1 MNLKSAGRIPIL
13 LCACMAISI
22 FGSVASSRIPAAAEL
37 PPQESSPKE
46 DGADPVVFDDY
57 FHDKA
62 LRLDLYQ
69 CGDARELVT
78 TLQSLT
84 EEARWPENPKSLLTP
99 FAYGKFRVK
108 VRDAASDRLIYSK
121 GFDSLFAEYATTKPA
136 LMGTKRVFQTTAR
149 IPLPKAAVTLTI
161 ERRNGDNS
169 LSVVLTEQL
178 LPSDIRIRREAKGS
192 EDKAFDVQIQGS
204 HHDCL
209 DIVFLAEGY
218 AESQAD
224 KFKSDVQKMSDALFA
239 VAPYKASQDRINV
252 RGVFRQSE
260 ESGTD
265 LPHKGIFKNTA
276 LNSSF
281 NTLDIDRYLLLDDNH
296 RMHQMAASVPYDIIV
311 VLVNTTTYGGGAIC
325 MDYCVCTTDSPQS
338 QMVFVHELGHALAY
352 LADEYVG
359 NVSYNDM
366 YPDGIEP
373 VEPNITRQLDPNQ
386 IKWKSLLTKDVVLP
400 TLPTRGKRGERIVG
414 AFEGGGYLSKGMYRP
429 ESSCWMGSINPK
441 EGFCVV
447 CEDAI
452 QKMID
457 TYAPR

>member
-1 MNLKSAGRIPIL
+1 MMILKPTRRVQIL
-13 LCACMAISI
+13 SCVVMALVI
-22 FGSVASSRIPAAAEL
+22 FKSV
-37 PPQESSPKE
+37 SPE
-46 DGADPVVFDDY
+46 RQLTAADPKQSDFIVFDEY

-78 TLQSLT
+78 TLQNLI
-84 EEARWPENPKSLLTP
+84 EEPSWPENPKSLLTP
-99 FAYGKFRVK
+99 FAYGKFMVK
-108 VRDAASDRLIYSK
+108 VHDAASNRLIYSK

-149 IPLPKAAVTLTI
+149 IPLPKAAVKLTI

-169 LSVVLTEQL
+169 LSAVLTEQL
-178 LPSDIRIRREAKGS
+178 LPSDIRIRREAVGS
-192 EDKAFDVQIQGS
+192 EDQSFDVQVKGS

-209 DIVFLAEGY
+209 DIAFLAEGY
-218 AESQAD
+218 SELQLD
-224 KFKSDVQKMSDALFA
+224 KFKSDVQKMTDALLSA
-239 VAPYKASQDRINV
+239 APYASSRDRINI
-252 RGVFRQSE
+252 RGVFRKSE

-265 LPHKGIFKNTA
+265 QPHKGIFKNTA

-296 RMHQMAASVPYDIIV
+296 RMHQMAARVTYDVIV

-325 MDYCVCTTDSPQS
+325 LDYCVCTTDSPLS
-338 QMVFVHELGHALAY
+338 QMVFLHEFGHALAY

-359 NVSYNDM
+359 NVSYNDI
-366 YPDGIEP
+366 YPEGIEP
-373 VEPNITRQLDPNQ
+373 VEPNITRQLDPNR
-386 IKWKSLLTKDVVLP
+386 IKWKSLLSKDVALP
-400 TLPTRGKRGERIVG
+400 TLPTRGKSEERIVG

-429 ESSCWMGSINPK
+429 QATCWMGSANAK
-441 EGFCVV
+441 VGFCAV

-452 QKMID
+452 QRMID
-457 TYAPR
+457 YYAPR

>member
-1 MNLKSAGRIPIL
+1 
-13 LCACMAISI
+13 MALVL
-22 FGSVASSRIPAAAEL
+22 FKSVAPEWKLTA
-37 PPQESSPKE
+37 
-46 DGADPVVFDDY
+46 ADPKHSDSIVFDEY
-57 FHDKA
+57 FYDKA

-78 TLQSLT
+78 TLQNLT
-84 EEARWPENPKSLLTP
+84 EEPSWPENFKSLLTP
-99 FAYGKFRVK
+99 FAYGKFMVK
-108 VRDAASDRLIYSK
+108 VRDSASDRLIYSK

-136 LMGTKRVFQTTAR
+136 LMGIKRVFQTTAR
-149 IPLPKAAVTLTI
+149 IPLPKAAVKLTI

-169 LSVVLTEQL
+169 LSAVLTEQL
-178 LPSDIRIRREAKGS
+178 LPNDIRIRREAAGS
-192 EDKAFDVQIQGS
+192 ADQSFDVHVKGS

-218 AESQAD
+218 SELQLD
-224 KFKSDVQKMSDALFA
+224 KFKSDVQKMTDALLLA
-239 VAPYKASQDRINV
+239 APYASSRDRINI

-265 LPHKGIFKNTA
+265 QPHKGIFKNTA

-281 NTLDIDRYLLLDDNH
+281 NTLDIDRYLLLEDNH
-296 RMHQMAASVPYDIIV
+296 RMHQMAARVPYDVIV

-325 MDYCVCTTDSPQS
+325 LDYCVCSTDSPSS

-352 LADEYVG
+352 LADEYIG

-366 YPDGIEP
+366 YPEGIEP

-386 IKWKSLLTKDVVLP
+386 IKWKSLLSKDVALP
-400 TLPTRGKRGERIVG
+400 TLPSRSRSKERVIG

-429 ESSCWMGSINPK
+429 QANCWMGSANAK
-441 EGFCVV
+441 VGFCAV

-452 QKMID
+452 QRMID
-457 TYAPR
+457 YYAPPS